1 MSNMPTEPIDFFGHR
16 VSSPL
21 PRIETVRHDLQPI
34 LKLMRLYIEIIDR
47 NGSVAKQLHKPLFS
61 NKIEDRINGLFSSS
75 RPRVVELASDDSLF
89 GGHPSWVNLI
99 QEANLNNQIEL
110 RDEDQYRLC
119 VRGLSLDMNKSDRDI
134 LSSNVLQ
141 KLLLMPPE
149 PEDVQAEREART
161 ELIKDLTRLREDILE
176 IDETVQTILQT
187 LQEQT
192 HSADRDFTRSE
203 SSESPV
209 EIHMCDV
216 EANTDS
222 AVHTETR
229 IDAEPSPDHC
239 RDGETGSTLVAL
251 STSGEES
258 HIPPLKMT
266 SAWSPLEKRQLRAFL
281 STRGHLSWS
290 RIAQEYEEIFH
301 RGRSPSSISG
311 QARCLGLSVG
321 RKPRKKPAQQAQP
334 AKRDPLV
341 LKVRF
346 PSDNKPSPTEQT
358 KSAERVQ
365 QPTGN
370 SLGEED
376 PGKISEHTPQLPDM
390 ASSPMNVHVASPS
403 VGPNVPSMM
412 QFITTKDYANVR
424 QSNHVSPGS
433 FGLILN

>member
-1 MSNMPTEPIDFFGHR
+1 
-16 VSSPL
+16 
-21 PRIETVRHDLQPI
+21 
-34 LKLMRLYIEIIDR
+34 
-47 NGSVAKQLHKPLFS
+47 
-61 NKIEDRINGLFSSS
+61 
-75 RPRVVELASDDSLF
+75 
-89 GGHPSWVNLI
+89 
-99 QEANLNNQIEL
+99 
-110 RDEDQYRLC
+110 
-119 VRGLSLDMNKSDRDI
+119 
-134 LSSNVLQ
+134 
-141 KLLLMPPE
+141 MPPE

-161 ELIKDLTRLREDILE
+161 ELIKDLTRLREDISE
-176 IDETVQTILQT
+176 IDGTVQTILQT
-187 LQEQT
+187 LQEQA

-209 EIHMCDV
+209 EIHI
-216 EANTDS
+216 TKS
-222 AVHTETR
+222 R
-229 IDAEPSPDHC
+229 P
-239 RDGETGSTLVAL
+239 L
-251 STSGEES
+251 SGWGDEQYSCGTKHIRRGES
-258 HIPPLKMT
+258 HTALKDDFSVEPFGKET
-266 SAWSPLEKRQLRAFL
+266 IARFLEYQ
-281 STRGHLSWS
+281 GHLSWS

-321 RKPRKKPAQQAQP
+321 RKPRKKPAQPAQP

-346 PSDNKPSPTEQT
+346 PSDNKPSLTEQT

-376 PGKISEHTPQLPDM
+376 PGKISEHTPQLPDT

>member
-1 MSNMPTEPIDFFGHR
+1 MPTEPIDFFGHR

-21 PRIETVRHDLQPI
+21 PRIETVRHGLQPI
-34 LKLMRLYIEIIDR
+34 LKLMRLYIEILDR

-75 RPRVVELASDDSLF
+75 RPRVVELASDDSLR
-89 GGHPSWVNLI
+89 GGHPSWVDLI
-99 QEANLNNQIEL
+99 RESNLNNQIEL

-119 VRGLSLDMNKSDRDI
+119 IRGLSLDMNKSDRDI

-149 PEDVQAEREART
+149 PEDAQAEREART
-161 ELIKDLTRLREDILE
+161 ELVKDLTRLREDISE
-176 IDETVQTILQT
+176 SDETVQTILQIS
-187 LQEQT
+187 QEQT

-216 EANTDS
+216 DANTDS

-229 IDAEPSPDHC
+229 IDAEPNPDHC
-239 RDGETGSTLVAL
+239 RDGETGSTLAAL

-301 RGRSPSSISG
+301 RGRSPSFISG

-321 RKPRKKPAQQAQP
+321 RKPRKNQP
-334 AKRDPLV
+334 SQ
-341 LKVRF
+341 
-346 PSDNKPSPTEQT
+346 PSQPS
-358 KSAERVQ
+358 AIRWC
-365 QPTGN
+365 
-370 SLGEED
+370 
-376 PGKISEHTPQLPDM
+376 
-390 ASSPMNVHVASPS
+390 
-403 VGPNVPSMM
+403 
-412 QFITTKDYANVR
+412 
-424 QSNHVSPGS
+424 
-433 FGLILN
+433 

>member
-1 MSNMPTEPIDFFGHR
+1 
-16 VSSPL
+16 
-21 PRIETVRHDLQPI
+21 
-34 LKLMRLYIEIIDR
+34 
-47 NGSVAKQLHKPLFS
+47 
-61 NKIEDRINGLFSSS
+61 
-75 RPRVVELASDDSLF
+75 
-89 GGHPSWVNLI
+89 
-99 QEANLNNQIEL
+99 
-110 RDEDQYRLC
+110 
-119 VRGLSLDMNKSDRDI
+119 
-134 LSSNVLQ
+134 
-141 KLLLMPPE
+141 
-149 PEDVQAEREART
+149 
-161 ELIKDLTRLREDILE
+161 
-176 IDETVQTILQT
+176 
-187 LQEQT
+187 
-192 HSADRDFTRSE
+192 
-203 SSESPV
+203 
-209 EIHMCDV
+209 MCDV

-239 RDGETGSTLVAL
+239 RDGETGSTLAAL

-346 PSDNKPSPTEQT
+346 PSDNKPSLTEQT

>member
-161 ELIKDLTRLREDILE
+161 ELIKDLTRLREDI
-176 IDETVQTILQT
+176 
-187 LQEQT
+187 
-192 HSADRDFTRSE
+192 SE
-203 SSESPV
+203 SEG
-209 EIHMCDV
+209 D
-216 EANTDS
+216 T
-222 AVHTETR
+222 
-229 IDAEPSPDHC
+229 
-239 RDGETGSTLVAL
+239 
-251 STSGEES
+251 
-258 HIPPLKMT
+258 
-266 SAWSPLEKRQLRAFL
+266 
-281 STRGHLSWS
+281 
-290 RIAQEYEEIFH
+290 
-301 RGRSPSSISG
+301 
-311 QARCLGLSVG
+311 
-321 RKPRKKPAQQAQP
+321 
-334 AKRDPLV
+334 
-341 LKVRF
+341 
-346 PSDNKPSPTEQT
+346 
-358 KSAERVQ
+358 
-365 QPTGN
+365 
-370 SLGEED
+370 
-376 PGKISEHTPQLPDM
+376 
-390 ASSPMNVHVASPS
+390 
-403 VGPNVPSMM
+403 
-412 QFITTKDYANVR
+412 
-424 QSNHVSPGS
+424 
-433 FGLILN
+433 

>member
-1 MSNMPTEPIDFFGHR
+1 
-16 VSSPL
+16 
-21 PRIETVRHDLQPI
+21 
-34 LKLMRLYIEIIDR
+34 MR
-47 NGSVAKQLHKPLFS
+47 
-61 NKIEDRINGLFSSS
+61 
-75 RPRVVELASDDSLF
+75 
-89 GGHPSWVNLI
+89 
-99 QEANLNNQIEL
+99 
-110 RDEDQYRLC
+110 
-119 VRGLSLDMNKSDRDI
+119 
-134 LSSNVLQ
+134 
-141 KLLLMPPE
+141 
-149 PEDVQAEREART
+149 DV
-161 ELIKDLTRLREDILE
+161 D
-176 IDETVQTILQT
+176 
-187 LQEQT
+187 
-192 HSADRDFTRSE
+192 
-203 SSESPV
+203 
-209 EIHMCDV
+209 
-216 EANTDS
+216 ANTDS

-239 RDGETGSTLVAL
+239 RDGETGSTLAAL

-346 PSDNKPSPTEQT
+346 PSDNKPSLTEQT

-412 QFITTKDYANVR
+412 QSITTKDYANVR

>member
-1 MSNMPTEPIDFFGHR
+1 MPTGPIDFFGHR

-34 LKLMRLYIEIIDR
+34 LKLMRLYIEILDR
-47 NGSVAKQLHKPLFS
+47 NGSVAKQLHRPLFS

-89 GGHPSWVNLI
+89 GGHPSWVDLI

-216 EANTDS
+216 DANTDS

-239 RDGETGSTLVAL
+239 RDGGDGQYSCGAKHIRRGESHTALKDDFSVEPFGKETIARFLEYQGALELVADSAGIRGDIPQGTKSFIYFWSGSL
-251 STSGEES
+251 PWSLCWTQAKKKTS
-258 HIPPLKMT
+258 P
-266 SAWSPLEKRQLRAFL
+266 ASPA
-281 STRGHLSWS
+281 S
-290 RIAQEYEEIFH
+290 
-301 RGRSPSSISG
+301 
-311 QARCLGLSVG
+311 QARSAGAESPFSI
-321 RKPRKKPAQQAQP
+321 RQTI
-334 AKRDPLV
+334 
-341 LKVRF
+341 
-346 PSDNKPSPTEQT
+346 SDR
-358 KSAERVQ
+358 A
-365 QPTGN
+365 
-370 SLGEED
+370 D
-376 PGKISEHTPQLPDM
+376 
-390 ASSPMNVHVASPS
+390 
-403 VGPNVPSMM
+403 
-412 QFITTKDYANVR
+412 
-424 QSNHVSPGS
+424 
-433 FGLILN
+433 